1 VISSR
6 ELADLKAEYLASVSA
21 EDLARTDLARE
32 EKLYADQITAEADLL
47 NARAASRKASA
58 ARESSET
65 KLHALG
71 IGHDVIDRLASAPD
85 GSLSQFTL
93 GAPIPGQIIRRD
105 LTHGQSVDA
114 ASAEPLIVIVDTS
127 TVWADI
133 TVYKEDL
140 SRLVVGNEAIL
151 RSDDGAMLAT
161 GGISFISPVVEETS
175 RTATA
180 RLVLDN
186 PDGTLRPGQFV
197 TAHIAAGETIEALLV
212 PENAIQ
218 LVEGRTSVFVPA
230 EDGFRPQ
237 PVQTGRKVGQ
247 KIEILSGLDLN
258 DSYVSTGAFTLKA
271 ELEKDAFGDGHN
283 H

>member
-1 VISSR
+1 MMVLVFGIPLLSSCGEETAETGAQADHAAHEEDSHEEDDDEHGHEDEADIVEMSQSAAKAAGISLAKAELQKTSDDLELPAEIRTNPDRVANLSSPVSGIVTKLMVSEGDRVTAGQPLAVISSR

-133 TVYKEDL
+133 TV
-140 SRLVVGNEAIL
+140 
-151 RSDDGAMLAT
+151 
-161 GGISFISPVVEETS
+161 
-175 RTATA
+175 
-180 RLVLDN
+180 
-186 PDGTLRPGQFV
+186 
-197 TAHIAAGETIEALLV
+197 
-212 PENAIQ
+212 
-218 LVEGRTSVFVPA
+218 
-230 EDGFRPQ
+230 
-237 PVQTGRKVGQ
+237 
-247 KIEILSGLDLN
+247 
-258 DSYVSTGAFTLKA
+258 
-271 ELEKDAFGDGHN
+271 
-283 H
+283 